1 MVDSYRSWR
10 PRFKFAFVYAICR
23 NQFAQVDDDQSKLR
37 TSKRRTSAE
46 HSSRVSQLRL
56 ATTNVSPRIPSF
68 LYEQSLEFFSGRKRS
83 VRNAER
89 SRAILFLDRAI
100 TRDRTTKK

>member
-37 TSKRRTSAE
+37 TSNLRRAFVTSFFSTALRNDKCL
-46 HSSRVSQLRL
+46 STNPVFSLRTISRVLLGQK
-56 ATTNVSPRIPSF
+56 
-68 LYEQSLEFFSGRKRS
+68 EKRS
-83 VRNAER
+83 ER
-89 SRAILFLDRAI
+89 G
-100 TRDRTTKK
+100 KE